1 MVRIRGMS
9 TSCYRS
15 EIVPMILNKT
25 ILILEDDLLTLSKIL
40 ERLSKIEQDQPY
52 DFSVITLTNYMQVQH
67 FVNDNPAIQVDM
79 ILLDR
84 DCKLAGSF
92 HVVDLERFGADRVI
106 AISSVPDYNKQAQAR
121 GVSRVVLKDYRNL
134 DAFADRLAEE
144 VEDLIKHLP
153 MREDNI
159 VHPT

>member
-1 MVRIRGMS
+1 
-9 TSCYRS
+9 
-15 EIVPMILNKT
+15 MILNKT

-52 DFSVITLTNYMQVQH
+52 DFSAITLTNYLQVEH
-67 FVNDNPAIQVDM
+67 FINRNPAVHVDM

-92 HVVDLERFGADRVI
+92 HVVDLERFGAEKVI

-153 MREDNI
+153 MREENI

>member
-1 MVRIRGMS
+1 
-9 TSCYRS
+9 
-15 EIVPMILNKT
+15 MILNKT

-40 ERLSKIEQDQPY
+40 ARLSKIEQDQPY
-52 DFSVITLTNYMQVQH
+52 YFSVITLTNYQQVEH
-67 FVNDNPAIQVDM
+67 FINKNPAIHVDM

-84 DCKLAGSF
+84 DCKLGGSF
-92 HVVDLERFGADRVI
+92 HVVNLERLGADKVI
-106 AISSVPDYNKQAQAR
+106 AISSVPEYNKQAQTR

-144 VEDLIKHLP
+144 VEDLVKHLP

>member
-1 MVRIRGMS
+1 M
-9 TSCYRS
+9 
-15 EIVPMILNKT
+15 
-25 ILILEDDLLTLSKIL
+25 EDDLLTLSKIL

-52 DFSVITLTNYMQVQH
+52 DFSVITLTNYLQVAQ
-67 FVNDNPAIQVDM
+67 FINKNPAIDVDM

-84 DCKLAGSF
+84 DCKLGGSF
-92 HVVDLERFGADRVI
+92 HVVDIERLGAEKVI

-144 VEDLIKHLP
+144 VEELIKHLP

-159 VHPT
+159 VRPT

>member
-1 MVRIRGMS
+1 M
-9 TSCYRS
+9 
-15 EIVPMILNKT
+15 
-25 ILILEDDLLTLSKIL
+25 
-40 ERLSKIEQDQPY
+40 
-52 DFSVITLTNYMQVQH
+52 ITLTNYLQVQH
-67 FVNDNPAIQVDM
+67 FINDNPVIQIDM

-92 HVVDLERFGADRVI
+92 HVADIERLGVEKVI
-106 AISSVPDYNKQAQAR
+106 AISSVPEYNKQARAR

-144 VEDLIKHLP
+144 VEDLVKHLP

>member
-1 MVRIRGMS
+1 
-9 TSCYRS
+9 
-15 EIVPMILNKT
+15 MILNKT

-52 DFSVITLTNYMQVQH
+52 EFSVITLTNYLQVQH
-67 FVNDNPAIQVDM
+67 FINDNPVIQIDM

-92 HVVDLERFGADRVI
+92 HVADIERLGVEKVI
-106 AISSVPDYNKQAQAR
+106 AISSVPEYNKQARGR

-144 VEDLIKHLP
+144 VLDLIKSLP

>member
-1 MVRIRGMS
+1 MV
-9 TSCYRS
+9 
-15 EIVPMILNKT
+15 LHKT

-40 ERLSKIEQDQPY
+40 ERLATIEQDQPY
-52 DFSVITLTNYMQVQH
+52 DFSVITLTNYLQVQH
-67 FVNDNPAIQVDM
+67 FVNDNSAIQVDM

-92 HVVDLERFGADRVI
+92 HVLDIERLGADKVI
-106 AISSVPDYNKQAQAR
+106 AISSVPEYNKQAQDR

-134 DAFADRLAEE
+134 DDFADRLTKE

-153 MREDNI
+153 VREDNI

>member
-1 MVRIRGMS
+1 
-9 TSCYRS
+9 
-15 EIVPMILNKT
+15 MILNKT

-40 ERLSKIEQDQPY
+40 ERLAKIEQDQPY
-52 DFSVITLTNYMQVQH
+52 DFSLIVLTNHRLVEK
-67 FVNDNPAIQVDM
+67 FINANPAVDVDI

-92 HVVDLERFGADRVI
+92 HVVDLERFGAEKVI
-106 AISSVPDYNKQAQAR
+106 AISSVPEYNKQAQDR

>member
-1 MVRIRGMS
+1 
-9 TSCYRS
+9 
-15 EIVPMILNKT
+15 MILNKT

-40 ERLSKIEQDQPY
+40 DRLSKIEQDQPY
-52 DFSVITLTNYMQVQH
+52 DFSVITLTNYLQVQH
-67 FVNDNPAIQVDM
+67 FVNDNPAIQIDI

-84 DCKLAGSF
+84 DCKLGGSF
-92 HVVDLERFGADRVI
+92 HVVDLERLGVDKVI
-106 AISSVPDYNKQAQAR
+106 AISSVPDYNKQAKAR

-144 VEDLIKHLP
+144 VVDLMKHLP
-153 MREDNI
+153 IREDNI

>member
-1 MVRIRGMS
+1 
-9 TSCYRS
+9 
-15 EIVPMILNKT
+15 MILNKT

-52 DFSVITLTNYMQVQH
+52 DFSVITLTNYLQVKH
-67 FVNDNPAIQVDM
+67 FINDNPVIQVDM

-92 HVVDLERFGADRVI
+92 HVVDLERFGADKVI

-144 VEDLIKHLP
+144 VEDLINQLP

-159 VHPT
+159 VHPA

>member
-1 MVRIRGMS
+1 
-9 TSCYRS
+9 
-15 EIVPMILNKT
+15 MILNKT

-40 ERLSKIEQDQPY
+40 ERLSTIEQDQPY
-52 DFSVITLTNYMQVQH
+52 DFSVITLTNYQQVQH
-67 FVNDNPAIQVDM
+67 FINNNPAVQVDM

-92 HVVDLERFGADRVI
+92 HVLDIERLGAEKVI
-106 AISSVPDYNKQAQAR
+106 AISSVPDYNKQAQDR
-121 GVSRVVLKDYRNL
+121 GVSRVVLKDYHNL
-134 DAFADRLAEE
+134 DAFADRLAKE

>member
-1 MVRIRGMS
+1 
-9 TSCYRS
+9 
-15 EIVPMILNKT
+15 MILNKT

-40 ERLSKIEQDQPY
+40 DRLSTIEQDQPY
-52 DFSVITLTNYMQVQH
+52 DFSVITLTNYLQVQH
-67 FVNDNPAIQVDM
+67 FVNDNPAIHVDM

-84 DCKLAGSF
+84 DCKLGGSF
-92 HVVDLERFGADRVI
+92 HVVDIERLGAEKII
-106 AISSVPDYNKQAQAR
+106 AISSVPDYNKQAVAR

-144 VEDLIKHLP
+144 VEDLIKYLP

-159 VHPT
+159 VHPV

>member
-1 MVRIRGMS
+1 M
-9 TSCYRS
+9 
-15 EIVPMILNKT
+15 
-25 ILILEDDLLTLSKIL
+25 EDDLLTLSKIL

-52 DFSVITLTNYMQVQH
+52 DFSVITLTNYLQAEH
-67 FVNDNPAIQVDM
+67 FINKNPAIQVDM

-84 DCKLAGSF
+84 DCKLGGSF
-92 HVVDLERFGADRVI
+92 HVLDVERIGAEKVI
-106 AISSVPDYNKQAQAR
+106 AISSVPDYNKQAQNR

-144 VEDLIKHLP
+144 VENLIKRLP
-153 MREDNI
+153 MREVNI

>member
-1 MVRIRGMS
+1 
-9 TSCYRS
+9 
-15 EIVPMILNKT
+15 MILNKT

-52 DFSVITLTNYMQVQH
+52 DFSVITLTNYQQVEQ
-67 FVNDNPAIQVDM
+67 FVNKNPAIQIDM

-144 VEDLIKHLP
+144 VEDLIKYLP

-159 VHPT
+159 VRPT

>member
-1 MVRIRGMS
+1 
-9 TSCYRS
+9 
-15 EIVPMILNKT
+15 MILNKT

-40 ERLSKIEQDQPY
+40 DRLSKIEQDQPY
-52 DFSVITLTNYMQVQH
+52 EFSVITLTNYLQVQH
-67 FVNDNPAIQVDM
+67 FINDNPVIQIDM

-92 HVVDLERFGADRVI
+92 HVVDLERFGAEKVI
-106 AISSVPDYNKQAQAR
+106 SISSVPDYNKQAQVR

>member
-1 MVRIRGMS
+1 MICSRSQSSFVPRGG
-9 TSCYRS
+9 TSAGLSLRGAS
-15 EIVPMILNKT
+15 E
-25 ILILEDDLLTLSKIL
+25 IL

-52 DFSVITLTNYMQVQH
+52 DFSVITLTNYLQVKH
-67 FVNDNPAIQVDM
+67 FINDNPAVHVDM

-106 AISSVPDYNKQAQAR
+106 AISSVPEYNEQAEAR